1 MQPSERERFLE
12 ENKDVLIATA
22 IKYTGGEYTVAMDD
36 ILLNAA
42 MNLVASRER
51 WKPVGANPRVW
62 LSENPCY
69 TVRDT
74 YIHAIRSPAELQ
86 RVYRSVFGLDADF
99 RMIGKAEKY
108 LYLEHESC
116 CPNHF
121 FHFLGK
127 AKFAIAKYENWQP
140 IMYQSY
146 RFSYNPMEE
155 IYNFRDRETAKIY
168 KDNRRDW
175 YTRPYLIKED
185 TFSPQIET
193 FASYNGDFSDYIN
206 DDKYAEP
213 WPERE
218 EELRGLYDQL
228 LDEKY
233 AIVRKGYLRGKYKEI
248 FTKDFVLNS
257 RNRLITMWD
266 FAPMDYPDKPERV
279 REMAIRYIAR
289 REGWKPTMCKTE
301 VIPPYEWAMFV
312 PTETGEC
319 KRFYFDGT
327 NEFEVP
333 YTWRDFPISNLLYWP
348 QRIV

>member
-1 MQPSERERFLE
+1 MQPSERESFLE

-22 IKYTGGEYTVAMDD
+22 IKYTGGEYTVARDD
-36 ILLNAA
+36 YLLNAA
-42 MNLVASRER
+42 MNLVASREG
-51 WKPVGANPRVW
+51 WTPVGSHPRAW
-62 LSENPCY
+62 LSKNPCY
-69 TVRDT
+69 TIRDN

-86 RVYRSVFGLDADF
+86 RVYRSVFGPDADF
-99 RMIGKAEKY
+99 RMIGKADKY
-108 LYLEHESC
+108 EYLEHESC

-121 FHFLGK
+121 AHFLGR

-155 IYNFRDRETAKIY
+155 IYNFRNRETAKIY

-175 YTRPYLIKED
+175 FTRPYLVKED
-185 TFSPQIET
+185 AFSPQTKT

-213 WPERE
+213 WSERE

-233 AIVRKGYLRGKYKEI
+233 AITRKGYLRGKYKEI
-248 FTKDFVLNS
+248 FTKDFVCNN

-266 FAPMDYPDKPERV
+266 FAPMDYPNKPERV

-319 KRFYFDGT
+319 KRVYFDGT
-327 NEFEVP
+327 NEFEIP